1 VKWPDTSKLEKGV
14 WVKVRGGV
22 SFTPLEGKK
31 LPAILVIAWGK
42 GGTLLNYPAKEEIG
56 YGVAEISGILKITQS
71 IN

>member
-31 LPAILVIAWGK
+31 LPAILVIAWAD
-42 GGTLLNYPAKEEIG
+42 LLGALAPEILQVFHGLGDPEE
-56 YGVAEISGILKITQS
+56 K
-71 IN
+71 